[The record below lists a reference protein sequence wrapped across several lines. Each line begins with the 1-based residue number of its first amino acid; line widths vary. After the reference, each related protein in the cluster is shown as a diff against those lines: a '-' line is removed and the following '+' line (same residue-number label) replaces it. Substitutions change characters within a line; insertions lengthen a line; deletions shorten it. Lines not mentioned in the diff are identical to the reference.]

1 MPSKSE
7 QIDIFDKRVF
17 ALAKKLPG
25 RMPEPFIALEE
36 YDRTG
41 KLPINFT
48 LDPALYKEFKEYCR
62 KNGRQMSSLLE
73 RAMKEKL
80 KAQRIFK

>member
-1 MPSKSE
+1 MPAKSE
-7 QIDIFDKRVF
+7 QINVLDKRVF
-17 ALAKKLPG
+17 VLAGKLPE

-48 LDPALYKEFKEYCR
+48 LDPALYKEFKEYC
-62 KNGRQMSSLLE
+62 KKHSRQISKLLE
-73 RAMKEKL
+73 RAMEKQTG
-80 KAQRIFK
+80 ANI

>member
-1 MPSKSE
+1 MN
-7 QIDIFDKRVF
+7 IFHKRVF
-17 ALAKKLPG
+17 ALAKKLPD

-48 LDPALYKEFKEYCR
+48 LDPALYKEFQEYCR
-62 KNGRQMSSLLE
+62 KNGRQVSSLLE
-73 RAMKEKL
+73 RSMKEKL

>member
-1 MPSKSE
+1 MHCKMPAKSE

-17 ALAKKLPG
+17 ALAKKLSD

-48 LDPALYKEFKEYCR
+48 LDPALYDEFKEYCR
-62 KNGRQMSSLLE
+62 KNGRQMSKLFGNDNE
-73 RAMKEKL
+73 R
-80 KAQRIFK
+80 KA